1 LNIKDKK
8 KMVQGLYLQYP
19 VSVLFVSLKNL
30 DLYFS
35 HRSYKWEDVTAKSSN
50 RKLKKN
56 ESGF

>member
-1 LNIKDKK
+1 
-8 KMVQGLYLQYP
+8 MVQGLYLQYP